1 MLPVRYVPMLE
12 EVEMIVEMSTLRT
25 RDCGSFI
32 AHCFPITASWLDA
45 TMFGREL
52 EPEDHVRSVV

>member
-1 MLPVRYVPMLE
+1 MLE

-45 TMFGREL
+45 AMVRREV
-52 EPEDHVRSVV
+52 EPEEDHVRSVV

>member
-1 MLPVRYVPMLE
+1 MLE